1 MNHKTIATAVTL
13 TAGIGL
19 AVQDFGVPPGIP
31 YEFVEGEVA
40 VVDEVNA
47 NFEWI
52 EQQLDALD
60 AADSSRSQSFLASGN
75 VSYGDCFGGGGPWL
89 GETMQGGGCS
99 NYIGWLDI
107 PVPTDWDKSTD
118 MTVTF
123 SLSNYVNFLSGQVGE
138 TIDLEV
144 YGTLIGLGDS
154 VIGSD
159 ICDPGPD
166 YDYDFFD
173 SFQLTVPTVQT
184 KGGPPLPFSGVGG
197 SIPSGLPHP
206 VTATFTISPDN
217 KIPVAGGFGPWDNP
231 LMIRVSL
238 FTQYGPI
245 LGAPGKTTPCL
256 FLDSNAVTSGLEE
269 QFFNPTNF
277 VQLDYLAG

>member
-1 MNHKTIATAVTL
+1 MNHKTIAIAVTL

-31 YEFVEGEVA
+31 YEFVEGEVTVA
-40 VVDEVNA
+40 DEVNA

-123 SLSNYVNFLSGQVGE
+123 SLSNYVDFLSGQVGE

-154 VIGSD
+154 VIGND
-159 ICDPGPD
+159 ICDPGPA

-173 SFQLTVPTVQT
+173 Y
-184 KGGPPLPFSGVGG
+184 
-197 SIPSGLPHP
+197 
-206 VTATFTISPDN
+206 
-217 KIPVAGGFGPWDNP
+217 
-231 LMIRVSL
+231 
-238 FTQYGPI
+238 YGW
-245 LGAPGKTTPCL
+245 LL
-256 FLDSNAVTSGLEE
+256 LLRL
-269 QFFNPTNF
+269 Q
-277 VQLDYLAG
+277 Q